1 MAMNAVSLYGNVQVN
16 KHKFDKITHAE
27 VLDDFAVDNISLNDV
42 DAVFDYIAKSF
53 ISMFGDG
60 VKSDI
65 DNTMVS
71 ASNIEAYGE
80 NFGSDLAEFVEKFS
94 VALVSLE
101 AEIVGSDDYDNCK
114 MSLVDGKLEFFYQ
127 DYDDDEYEYEDY
139 DEWDEEEW

>member
-1 MAMNAVSLYGNVQVN
+1 MAMNAVSLYGELMVD
-16 KHKFDKITHAE
+16 KSKFDKITHVE
-27 VLDDFAVDNISLNDV
+27 VLDDFEIDNIALSDV

-60 VKSDI
+60 VEADV
-65 DNTMVS
+65 DNDTVS

-80 NFGSDLAEFVEKFS
+80 NFGSDLAEFVKKFS

-127 DYDDDEYEYEDY
+127 DYDDNEYYKTVFI
-139 DEWDEEEW
+139 